1 MIELTQNEMRLLRA
15 LYEHRSSQ
23 INTMGETIAISA
35 SVEDYNT
42 AARKLVDLGYAT
54 SHSDSE
60 GDEYLKITQ
69 KGVRKVQ
76 AA

>member
-1 MIELTQNEMRLLRA
+1 MIDLTHNEMRLLRA

-23 INTMGETIAISA
+23 TNTMGETIAITA
-35 SVEDYNT
+35 NVEDYNT
-42 AARKLVDLGYAT
+42 AARKLVNLGYAT

-60 GDEYLKITQ
+60 GDEYLEITQ
-69 KGVRKVQ
+69 KGVRRVQ